1 MKASIDTLKITSV
14 LSAAVVLD
22 QLVGFN
28 DAPTGA
34 NAAVKGVACMAGVAG
49 DAIALTAIGL
59 RDLVAGAVIVAG
71 DELISDAN
79 GKPVPKGATEAP
91 KVFAVALNAAA
102 LGGRVSVLIR

>member
-1 MKASIDTLKITSV
+1 MKASIDTLKLTSI
-14 LSAAVVLD
+14 LTAAVALD
-22 QLVGFN
+22 QLVGFT

-34 NAAVKGVACMAGVAG
+34 NAAVKGVACMAGVSG

-59 RDLVAGAVIVAG
+59 RDLVAGAVIAAG

-79 GKPVPKGATEAP
+79 GLPVPKGATANP
-91 KVFAVALNAAA
+91 NVFARALNAAA